1 MDEPFLPATQA
12 LIEPQECERQ
22 MRLQMP
28 AWQKYLT
35 SDDYP
40 EYTWHCPTVR
50 LYVAR
55 PMLSAPVGFTY
66 PDWVSNAL
74 GGIRETIDPM
84 IDVAS
89 KTIGSTLIELFTD
102 ADLLAEATRE
112 FNQRTGGGIGGE
124 QWQAPLLPKDFK
136 VPHRFRWPEYIR
148 TVRGEEWWIPARED
162 E

>member
-1 MDEPFLPATQA
+1 MAEPFLPATEQ
-12 LIEPQECERQ
+12 LIDPQECERQ

-50 LYVAR
+50 LLVAR
-55 PMLSAPVGFTY
+55 PMLSAPAGHVY

-74 GGIRETIDPM
+74 GGIPQTIDPM
-84 IDVAS
+84 IEVAA
-89 KTIGSTLIELFTD
+89 KTIANTLLDLFCNE
-102 ADLLAEATRE
+102 DLLKAATDE

-124 QWQAPLLPKDFK
+124 HWQAPLLPADFQA
-136 VPHRFRWPEYIR
+136 PHRFRWPEYIR
-148 TVRGEEWWIPARED
+148 TVRGEEWWIPARDD